1 MVNRAKGG
9 FMPKKKKLSSEELG
23 NNFYKS
29 GWQPGYEIDNVTGL
43 GEITHVG
50 NDPNYQ
56 SKYDEILKEWGFDPN
71 LYEIDGQVRASS
83 WQTQLKGGQVETFYA
98 FKGLVRKKKPGHDK
112 YFKQLLSKA
121 SKKVPV
127 KKYDKGGDTAFMFF
141 CSDWQLGKR
150 DYGVE
155 NTIKRYDIAL
165 QDAVQRIKELRKTN
179 VAVDEIYI
187 IGMGDL
193 TENCYGFYDSQP
205 FNIELTLVEQ
215 YALARSMLMKTID
228 TFLPLA
234 NKIVLCGI
242 PGNHGETSRTGKG
255 QVATN
260 RLDNSDTMHL
270 EICKEIMA
278 ANPDRY
284 GHVEVNVADGFHQ
297 NLTVKGKTMSVTHG
311 HVTSGSGNAEAKI
324 ENWWKGQMYGFL
336 PPGDA
341 EILVTAHYHHF
352 RSKQQ
357 GDRTWFQCPSL
368 DKSIDFTARTG
379 MWSHPGVLTFT
390 ISNKGWDNL
399 KIL

>member
-1 MVNRAKGG
+1 
-9 FMPKKKKLSSEELG
+9 MPKKKKLSSEELG
-23 NNFYKS
+23 NNFYKA
-29 GWQPGYEIDNVTGL
+29 GWMPGYEIDNVTGL

-83 WQTQLKGGQVETFYA
+83 WNTQLKGGRVETFYA
-98 FKGLVRKKKPGHDK
+98 FKGIVRKKKPGHDK
-112 YFKQLLSKA
+112 YFKQLLSAAKR
-121 SKKVPV
+121 KVPI

-141 CSDWQLGKR
+141 MSDWQLGKK

-155 NTIKRYDIAL
+155 NTVKRYDVAL

-179 VAVDEIYI
+179 VQIDEIYI
-187 IGMGDL
+187 AGVGDL

-205 FNIELTLVEQ
+205 FNIELTLIEQ
-215 YALARSMLMKTID
+215 YALARSMMMKTID

-234 NKIVLCGI
+234 KHIVLCGV
-242 PGNHGETSRTGKG
+242 PGNHGEASRTSKG
-255 QVATN
+255 QVATT
-260 RLDNSDTMHL
+260 RLDNSDTMHM
-270 EICKEIMA
+270 EICKEIMS

-284 GHVEVNVADGFHQ
+284 GHVEVNIPEGFHQ
-297 NLTVKGKTMSVTHG
+297 NITVKGKTVAMTHG
-311 HVTSGSGNAEAKI
+311 HMSSGGGNAEAKI
-324 ENWWKGQMYGFL
+324 ESWWKGQMYGFL
-336 PPGDA
+336 PSGDA
-341 EILVTAHYHHF
+341 EILVTGHYHHF

-379 MWSHPGVLTFT
+379 NWSHPGVLSFT
-390 ISNKGWDNL
+390 VSNKGWDNL

>member
-1 MVNRAKGG
+1 
-9 FMPKKKKLSSEELG
+9 MPKKKKLSSEELG
-23 NNFYKS
+23 NNFYKA
-29 GWQPGYEIDNVTGL
+29 GWMPGYEIDNVTGL

-56 SKYDEILKEWGFDPN
+56 SKYDDILKEWGFDPN

-83 WQTQLKGGQVETFYA
+83 WNTQLKGGRVETFYA
-98 FKGLVRKKKPGHDK
+98 FKGIVRKKKPGHDK
-112 YFKQLLSKA
+112 YFKQLLSAAKR
-121 SKKVPV
+121 KVPI

-141 CSDWQLGKR
+141 MSDWQLGKK

-155 NTIKRYDIAL
+155 NTVKRYDVAL

-179 VAVDEIYI
+179 VQIDEIYI
-187 IGMGDL
+187 AGVGDL

-205 FNIELTLVEQ
+205 FNIELTLIEQ
-215 YALARSMLMKTID
+215 YALARSMMMKTID

-234 NKIVLCGI
+234 KRIVLCGV
-242 PGNHGETSRTGKG
+242 PGNHGEASRTSKG
-255 QVATN
+255 QVATT
-260 RLDNSDTMHL
+260 RLDNSDTMHM
-270 EICKEIMA
+270 EICKEIMS

-284 GHVEVNVADGFHQ
+284 GHVEVNIPEGFHQ
-297 NLTVKGKTMSVTHG
+297 NITVKGKTVAMTHG
-311 HVTSGSGNAEAKI
+311 HMSGGGGNAEAKI
-324 ENWWKGQMYGFL
+324 ESWWKGQMYGFL
-336 PPGDA
+336 PSGDA
-341 EILVTAHYHHF
+341 EILVTGHYHHF

-379 MWSHPGVLTFT
+379 NWSHPGVLSFT
-390 ISNKGWDNL
+390 VSNKGWDNL

>member
-1 MVNRAKGG
+1 
-9 FMPKKKKLSSEELG
+9 MPKKKKLSSEELG
-23 NNFYKS
+23 NNFYKA
-29 GWQPGYEIDNVTGL
+29 GWMPGYEIDNVTGL

-83 WQTQLKGGQVETFYA
+83 WNTQLKGGTVETFYA
-98 FKGLVRKKKPGHDK
+98 FKGIVRKKKPGHDK
-112 YFKQLLSKA
+112 YFKQLLSAAKR
-121 SKKVPV
+121 KVPV

-141 CSDWQLGKR
+141 MSDWQLGKK

-155 NTIKRYDIAL
+155 NTVKRYDVAL

-179 VAVDEIYI
+179 VQIDEIYI
-187 IGMGDL
+187 AGVGDL

-205 FNIELTLVEQ
+205 FNIELTLIEQ
-215 YALARSMLMKTID
+215 YALARSMMMKTID

-234 NKIVLCGI
+234 KRIVLCGV
-242 PGNHGETSRTGKG
+242 PGNHGEASRTSKG
-255 QVATN
+255 QVATT
-260 RLDNSDTMHL
+260 RLDNSDTMHM
-270 EICKEIMA
+270 EICKEIMS

-284 GHVEVNVADGFHQ
+284 GHVEVNIPEGFHQ
-297 NLTVKGKTMSVTHG
+297 NITVKGKTVAMTHG
-311 HVTSGSGNAEAKI
+311 HMSGGGGNAEAKI
-324 ENWWKGQMYGFL
+324 ESWWKGQMYGFL
-336 PPGDA
+336 PSGDA
-341 EILVTAHYHHF
+341 EILVTGHYHHF

-379 MWSHPGVLTFT
+379 NWSHPGVLSFT

>member
-1 MVNRAKGG
+1 
-9 FMPKKKKLSSEELG
+9 MPKKKKLSSEELG
-23 NNFYKS
+23 NNFYKA
-29 GWQPGYEIDNVTGL
+29 GWMPGYEIDNVTGL

-83 WQTQLKGGQVETFYA
+83 WNTQLKGGRVETFYA
-98 FKGLVRKKKPGHDK
+98 FKGIVRKKKPGHDK
-112 YFKQLLSKA
+112 YFKQLLSAAKR
-121 SKKVPV
+121 KVPI

-141 CSDWQLGKR
+141 MSDWQLGKK

-155 NTIKRYDIAL
+155 NTVKRYDVAL

-179 VAVDEIYI
+179 VQIDEIYI
-187 IGMGDL
+187 AGVGDL

-205 FNIELTLVEQ
+205 FNIELTLIEQ
-215 YALARSMLMKTID
+215 YALARSMMMKTID

-234 NKIVLCGI
+234 KRIVLCGV
-242 PGNHGETSRTGKG
+242 PGNHGEASRTSKG
-255 QVATN
+255 QVATT
-260 RLDNSDTMHL
+260 RLDNSDTMHM
-270 EICKEIMA
+270 EICKEIMS

-284 GHVEVNVADGFHQ
+284 GHVEVNIPEGFHQ
-297 NLTVKGKTMSVTHG
+297 NITVKGKTVAMTHG
-311 HVTSGSGNAEAKI
+311 HMSSGGGNAEAKI
-324 ENWWKGQMYGFL
+324 ESWWKGQMYGFL
-336 PPGDA
+336 PSGDA
-341 EILVTAHYHHF
+341 EILVTGHYHHF

-379 MWSHPGVLTFT
+379 NWSHPGVLSFT
-390 ISNKGWDNL
+390 VSNKGWDNL

>member
-1 MVNRAKGG
+1 
-9 FMPKKKKLSSEELG
+9 MPKKKKLSSEELG
-23 NNFYKS
+23 NNFYKA
-29 GWQPGYEIDNVTGL
+29 GWMPGYEIDNVTGL

-56 SKYDEILKEWGFDPN
+56 SKYDDILKEWGFDPN

-83 WQTQLKGGQVETFYA
+83 WNTQLKGGTVETFYA
-98 FKGLVRKKKPGHDK
+98 FKGIVRKKKPGHDK
-112 YFKQLLSKA
+112 YFKQLLSAAKR
-121 SKKVPV
+121 KVPV

-141 CSDWQLGKR
+141 MSDWQLGKK

-155 NTIKRYDIAL
+155 NTVKRYDVAL

-179 VAVDEIYI
+179 VQIDEIYI
-187 IGMGDL
+187 AGVGDL

-205 FNIELTLVEQ
+205 FNIELTLIEQ
-215 YALARSMLMKTID
+215 YALARSMMMKTID

-234 NKIVLCGI
+234 KRIVLCGV
-242 PGNHGETSRTGKG
+242 PGNHGETSRTSKG
-255 QVATN
+255 QVATT
-260 RLDNSDTMHL
+260 RLDNSDTMHM
-270 EICKEIMA
+270 EICKEIMS

-284 GHVEVNVADGFHQ
+284 GHVEVNIPEGFHQ
-297 NLTVKGKTMSVTHG
+297 NITVKGKTVAMTHG
-311 HVTSGSGNAEAKI
+311 HMSSGGGNAEAKI
-324 ENWWKGQMYGFL
+324 ESWWKGQMYGFL
-336 PPGDA
+336 PSGDA
-341 EILVTAHYHHF
+341 EILVTGHYHHF

-379 MWSHPGVLTFT
+379 NWSHPGVLSFT
-390 ISNKGWDNL
+390 VSNKGWDNL

>member
-1 MVNRAKGG
+1 
-9 FMPKKKKLSSEELG
+9 MPKKKKLSSEELG
-23 NNFYKS
+23 NNFYKA
-29 GWQPGYEIDNVTGL
+29 GWMPGYEIDNVTGL

-83 WQTQLKGGQVETFYA
+83 WNTQLKGGRVETFYA
-98 FKGLVRKKKPGHDK
+98 FKGIVRKKKPGHDK
-112 YFKQLLSKA
+112 YFKQLLSAAKR
-121 SKKVPV
+121 KVPI

-141 CSDWQLGKR
+141 MSDWQLGKK

-155 NTIKRYDIAL
+155 NTVKRYDVAL

-179 VAVDEIYI
+179 VQIDEIYI
-187 IGMGDL
+187 AGVGDL

-205 FNIELTLVEQ
+205 FNIELTLIEQ
-215 YALARSMLMKTID
+215 YALARSMMMKTID

-234 NKIVLCGI
+234 KRIVLCGV
-242 PGNHGETSRTGKG
+242 PGNHGEASRTSKG
-255 QVATN
+255 QVATT
-260 RLDNSDTMHL
+260 RLDNSDTMHM
-270 EICKEIMA
+270 EICKEIMS

-284 GHVEVNVADGFHQ
+284 GHVEVNIPEGYHQ
-297 NLTVKGKTMSVTHG
+297 NITVKGKTVAMTHG
-311 HVTSGSGNAEAKI
+311 HMSSGGGNAEAKI
-324 ENWWKGQMYGFL
+324 ESWWKGQMYGFL
-336 PPGDA
+336 PSGDA
-341 EILVTAHYHHF
+341 EILVTGHYHHF

-379 MWSHPGVLTFT
+379 NWSHPGVLSFT
-390 ISNKGWDNL
+390 VSNKGWDNL